1 MSFDLKGIFKA
12 GTEKVIAATGKAL
25 DDLITNKEERE
36 AAKLALQA
44 ELNRHAEALANDSTK
59 QLELVLSDKQSA
71 REMFKVNSSLQKIY
85 AIVFLAAYVIL
96 SGAMCYMIYV
106 ISIHKIN
113 LPDWGIGFIS
123 TIWGAMSMKVGTVT
137 DFLFGASMTPEKK

>member
-1 MSFDLKGIFKA
+1 MIDLKGLFKTGA
-12 GTEKVIAATGKAL
+12 EKVIKTTGEVL
-25 DDLITNKEERE
+25 DNLITSKEERE
-36 AAKLALQA
+36 AAKLAIQA
-44 ELNRHAEALANDSTK
+44 ELNRHEEELNK
-59 QLELVLSDKQSA
+59 QFNKQMELVLSDKQNA

-106 ISIHKIN
+106 ISVHKID